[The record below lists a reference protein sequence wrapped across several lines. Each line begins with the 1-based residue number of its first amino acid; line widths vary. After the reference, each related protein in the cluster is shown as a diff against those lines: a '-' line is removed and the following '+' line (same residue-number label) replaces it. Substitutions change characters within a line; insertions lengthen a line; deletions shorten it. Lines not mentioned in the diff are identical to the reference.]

1 MYPLLHA
8 SSLIFFT
15 IVTVSVGVP
24 TPFKTVEDEAK
35 FEACRHR
42 FKCGNASFGYPYWGG
57 ERNQDCGHPDF
68 KLECHHNT
76 YPEIEIVSRNP
87 EIEIVS
93 RKFYILGIRER
104 DETITVV
111 DAHMVDD
118 GCPDRVVNISVEAF
132 ENGPFKCAS
141 NNARLTYVYNC
152 STGIPNTTS
161 PELRCTSKAEPGYH
175 GYYLKDPSGYEK
187 LPCNGPIN
195 IPLLQKYY
203 TDLLTHRLT
212 AKDAL
217 SKGFDLEYEY
227 GQEACW
233 ECLEYS
239 GQCGFN
245 TTSEEF
251 VCFSK
256 SSNSGPKKKML
267 KLVLELGLGSP
278 SGIGIIVIVVLIVR
292 RLWKKHQTYGNVEA
306 FLENYGPLQVRRY
319 SYSDVKKMTNSFKE
333 KLGQGGFGCVYKGK
347 LHDEHLVAVK
357 MLNES
362 KENNGEEFINEV
374 AAISRTSHVNVVT
387 LLGFCFEGAKKALI
401 YEFMPNGSLEKFVYD
416 ENETEESYQ
425 LDWETYYQISLGTAR
440 GLEYLH
446 RGCNLRILHFDIKPH
461 NILLDAD
468 FVPKISDFGL
478 AKICTKKDS
487 LVSMLGPRGTIGYIA
502 PEVFCRSFGGVFHKS
517 DVYSYGMMVLE
528 MVGGRKNVNVRVD
541 NSSEIYFPQWIYKRL
556 EIEELGLKRIMNEE
570 DNVKARKMIMTSLW
584 CVQNDPSSR
593 PTMSRVIEMLEGSLD
608 SLEVPPKPFLS
619 SPPRTPLSDSSNTF
633 ISFKV

>member
-1 MYPLLHA
+1 MYPLVHS

-35 FEACRHR
+35 FEACSRL
-42 FKCGNASFGYPYWGG
+42 FKCGYASFGNPYWGG
-57 ERNQDCGHPDF
+57 ERNQDCGRPGF

-76 YPEIEIVSRNP
+76 YPEIEIVSR
-87 EIEIVS
+87 
-93 RKFYILGIRER
+93 KFYILDIRER

-111 DAHMVDD
+111 DADMVDD

-132 ENGPFKCAS
+132 ENSPFKCAS

-152 STGIPNTTS
+152 STGIPNTTL
-161 PELRCTSKAEPGYH
+161 PELRCTSKAEPGY
-175 GYYLKDPSGYEK
+175 YLIDPSGHEK
-187 LPCNGPIN
+187 QSCSGTIN

-203 TDLLTHRLT
+203 TDLQINRLT

-217 SKGFDLEYEY
+217 SKGFDLEYRAEY

-233 ECLEYS
+233 ECLKS
-239 GQCGFN
+239 SAQCGFN

-278 SGIGIIVIVVLIVR
+278 SGIGLIVIVVLIVC
-292 RLWKKHQTYGNVEA
+292 RLWNKHQTYGNVEA

-362 KENNGEEFINEV
+362 KDNNGE
-374 AAISRTSHVNVVT
+374 
-387 LLGFCFEGAKKALI
+387 
-401 YEFMPNGSLEKFVYD
+401 
-416 ENETEESYQ
+416 
-425 LDWETYYQISLGTAR
+425 
-440 GLEYLH
+440 
-446 RGCNLRILHFDIKPH
+446 
-461 NILLDAD
+461 
-468 FVPKISDFGL
+468 
-478 AKICTKKDS
+478 
-487 LVSMLGPRGTIGYIA
+487 
-502 PEVFCRSFGGVFHKS
+502 
-517 DVYSYGMMVLE
+517 
-528 MVGGRKNVNVRVD
+528 
-541 NSSEIYFPQWIYKRL
+541 
-556 EIEELGLKRIMNEE
+556 
-570 DNVKARKMIMTSLW
+570 
-584 CVQNDPSSR
+584 
-593 PTMSRVIEMLEGSLD
+593 
-608 SLEVPPKPFLS
+608 
-619 SPPRTPLSDSSNTF
+619 
-633 ISFKV
+633 